1 MNLYE
6 KLLKIQSELKAPK
19 GQYNDFGNYYYRSCE
34 DIQEGVKP
42 LLKEV
47 GAVLLIGDEIVQLG
61 DRYYIKAT
69 ASLIDCESS
78 DKIENV
84 AYAREEFNKPKMDA
98 SQVTGSASSYARKY
112 ALNGLFCIDDV
123 KDADA
128 GKNENKTENK
138 TEKKTDNRAD
148 SKTTGRD
155 FTKRDELVGLFHKE
169 IQRTGKSLKWFLDNS
184 KVSDAKY
191 IKTADL
197 NKYIEA
203 LKVMPDKG

>member
-69 ASLIDCESS
+69 ATLIDCEST
-78 DKIENV
+78 DRIENV

-123 KDADA
+123 KDADN
-128 GKNENKTENK
+128 GKAE
-138 TEKKTDNRAD
+138 EKAD
-148 SKTTGRD
+148 KKPTGND

-197 NKYIEA
+197 NKYLEILKA
-203 LKVMPDKG
+203 LPDKG

>member
-69 ASLIDCESS
+69 ASLIDCESNERV
-78 DKIENV
+78 ENV
-84 AYAREEFNKPKMDA
+84 AYAREEFSKPKMDA

>member
-1 MNLYE
+1 VNLYE
-6 KLLKIQSELKAPK
+6 KLLKIQSELRAPK

-69 ASLIDCESS
+69 ASLIDCESG

-123 KDADA
+123 KDPDT
-128 GKNENKTENK
+128 GKNENK

-155 FTKRDELVGLFHKE
+155 FTKHDELVGLFHKE

-197 NKYIEA
+197 NKYIEILKA
-203 LKVMPDKG
+203 LPDKG